1 MYNVVVVVA
10 KRRENKEEEKTY
22 YHCAVPSVHR
32 ASLLQYSS
40 YLLFLLD
47 AKEHV
52 ALETFADGFPIIR
65 RAPLIVDEKFHLV
78 RPRR

>member
-22 YHCAVPSVHR
+22 YHCAVPSIQNHR
-32 ASLLQYSS
+32 ASLFTL
-40 YLLFLLD
+40 LLFLFD

-78 RPRR
+78 RSRR